1 MHSIEE
7 GAGKTHMKFEKEHRF
22 VLSLLDGIDTII
34 EENKVLNVVTKSNH
48 RDLVTV
54 VDKAIEDY
62 LMEQISKNFPD
73 DAMLGEEHY
82 DPSPTLPDQSPKAKM
97 ADLRRLWVLD
107 PIDGTTNFVKQ
118 ADNYCTLIAFF
129 DKGVPYLSY
138 IFLPPTGEL
147 FYAIRGQGAFH
158 RTWAGLAT
166 EEDYKKLSD
175 RPFTEEKLLP
185 VEDMDLRESLISFD
199 LRRLYRYYP
208 GFVDHLITEAFEI
221 RRQGSSGVDGVKVI
235 RGHYK
240 AFMSYSGGPWDFAP
254 HFLFAEELGLVL
266 CQLDGSPLDL
276 DSYHNFFFGTPKVFT
291 DISQAYKTEVER
303 CTP

>member
-1 MHSIEE
+1 
-7 GAGKTHMKFEKEHRF
+7 MKYEKEHRF
-22 VLSLLDGIDTII
+22 ILSLLDGIDTII
-34 EENKVLNVVTKSNH
+34 EDNNVLNVVTKSDH

-62 LMEQISKNFPD
+62 LMEQITRNFPG

-82 DPSPTLPDQSPKAKM
+82 DPSPTSADGSPKPKM
-97 ADLRRLWVLD
+97 ADQDRLWVLD

-118 ADNYCTLIAFF
+118 GDNYCTLIAFF
-129 DKGVPYLSY
+129 EKGVPYLSY

-147 FYAIRGQGAFH
+147 FYAIRGQGAYH
-158 RTWAGLAT
+158 RTWAGRGT
-166 EEDYKKLSD
+166 DDFYKKLSD
-175 RPFTEEKLLP
+175 RSFVEEKLPP
-185 VEDMDLRESLISFD
+185 VEDTELKESLISFD

-208 GFVDHLITEAFEI
+208 DFVGHLITEAFEI
-221 RRQGSSGVDGVKVI
+221 RRQGSSGVDGTKVI
-235 RGHYK
+235 QGHYK
-240 AFMSYSGGPWDFAP
+240 CFMTYSGGPWDFAT

-276 DSYHNFFFGTPKVFT
+276 DSYHSFFFGTPKIFV
-291 DISQAYKTEVER
+291 DIRRAFQAESEG